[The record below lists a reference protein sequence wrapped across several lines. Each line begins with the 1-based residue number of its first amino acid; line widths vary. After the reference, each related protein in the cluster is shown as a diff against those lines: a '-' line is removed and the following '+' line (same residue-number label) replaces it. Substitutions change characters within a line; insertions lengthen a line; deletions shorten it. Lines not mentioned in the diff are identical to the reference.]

1 MEPITLK
8 TLAAELGMD
17 RSHLRKFVLKMGIE
31 PLRVRT
37 PDSRNQATLALI
49 PTDADRLRTA
59 RVEAGFT
66 KSDNHSEVR
75 ASRGQFYIAAMD
87 IEARPNRIK
96 LGYTDSLDSRLAS
109 YRTGNPDAQ
118 ILRAWPCKRVWEL
131 TVIDA
136 VTNFHD
142 CRRVSGEVY
151 DCPDVDALIARGDAF
166 FAMLN
171 GQY

>member
-17 RSHLRKFVLKMGIE
+17 RSHLRKFVLKMEIE

-49 PTDADRLRTA
+49 PTDADRVRTA
-59 RVEAGFT
+59 RAAAGFS

-75 ASRGQFYIAAMD
+75 VSDGQFYIAAMD

-96 LGYTDSLDSRLAS
+96 VGYTDSLDNRVAS
-109 YRTGNPDAQ
+109 YRTGNPDVQ
-118 ILRAWPCKRVWEL
+118 ILRTWPCKRAWEAA
-131 TVIDA
+131 VIDA
-136 VTNFHD
+136 VTNLHG
-142 CRRVSGEVY
+142 CQRVSGEVY
-151 DCPDVDALIARGDAF
+151 DCKDVDALVARGDAF
-166 FAMLN
+166 FAMLD
-171 GQY
+171 GR